1 MGWLQADLPYDV
13 FEDELLAPI
22 RGVALSELETFV
34 ATLLLRHSSEVP
46 IKIATVIEAIKT
58 RQIIVSDRQVKS
70 IIRGFRRD
78 RTFPICSRKSKPAG
92 YWWGRTEAEL
102 EEFVT
107 SWKSQYLD
115 EAKTLS
121 LMIKANYPR
130 LAGQMKLALED

>member
-34 ATLLLRHSSEVP
+34 ATLLLRHTSEVP
-46 IKIATVIEAIKT
+46 IKIAAVIEAIKT
-58 RQIIVSDRQVKS
+58 RQITVSDRQVKS
-70 IIRGFRRD
+70 IIRDLRRQHL
-78 RTFPICSRKSKPAG
+78 FPICSRKGKPAG
-92 YWWGRTEAEL
+92 YWWGRTEDEIA
-102 EEFVT
+102 EFVEA
-107 SWKSQYLD
+107 WRAQYLD

-121 LMIKANYPR
+121 LMLKANYPR

>member
-1 MGWLQADLPYDV
+1 MGWLQADLPYEV
-13 FEDELLAPI
+13 IEDELLAPI
-22 RGVALSELETFV
+22 RGVEMTDVETLV
-34 ATLLLRHSSEVP
+34 ATLLLRHTSEVP
-46 IKIATVIEAIKT
+46 IKIAGVIAAAEARYFT
-58 RQIIVSDRQVKS
+58 LNDRQVKA

-102 EEFVT
+102 EEFIT

-130 LAGQMKLALED
+130 LAGQLKLALEE